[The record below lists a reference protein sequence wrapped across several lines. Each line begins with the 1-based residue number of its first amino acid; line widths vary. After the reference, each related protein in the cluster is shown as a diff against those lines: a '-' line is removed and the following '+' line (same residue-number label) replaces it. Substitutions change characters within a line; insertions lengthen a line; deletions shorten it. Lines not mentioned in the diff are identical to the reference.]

1 MAFRRR
7 GKMMAEEQPM
17 KYRNFTITGKIY
29 GPNESVAKHN
39 IFWALRNS
47 EYDSEILIDSVDVT
61 EAE

>member
-1 MAFRRR
+1 
-7 GKMMAEEQPM
+7 MMAEEQPM